1 MRIPPPGHQPWRP
14 NATGLR
20 HAVAAGH
27 QLSAQAGLQ
36 ILEAGG
42 NAVDAGV
49 AASLVTCVVESQM
62 TGIAGIAPMVF
73 RMAETGETLAS
84 SGIGFWPQAAS
95 CAYFLEKHGGRIPVG
110 FEEAIVPGALGSLV
124 AALSRFGT
132 MSFSDVAHSAARFA
146 RDGFPCTR

>member
-1 MRIPPPGHQPWRP
+1 MRIPPPGRQPWRP
-14 NATGLR
+14 NATGLK

-49 AASLVTCVVESQM
+49 AACLVTCVVESQM

-73 RMAETGETLAS
+73 RMAATLNAWEPAKAGLVEIS
-84 SGIGFWPQAAS
+84 SM
-95 CAYFLEKHGGRIPVG
+95 
-110 FEEAIVPGALGSLV
+110 
-124 AALSRFGT
+124 SR
-132 MSFSDVAHSAARFA
+132 RL
-146 RDGFPCTR
+146 R